1 LSELLLLNLRDAD
14 SADTLCGDWLLWE
27 SAQQRAIDRGQ
38 FSATSVP
45 DELKSYSRT
54 TPCIVLVPGEQ
65 VVQLAVTL
73 PIAGASAEAA
83 LPYQVEEKLSCEL
96 ERVHIAHEKIRAGQ
110 PCRVWVVEKDLMAC
124 WHSWLQNSGLRVR
137 ALVPDYSVFK
147 APVIFQDSQRTVAQ
161 LGNCAASMER
171 ELFACWLPEPG
182 AEPAAVPVYLQHE
195 NGAAAS
201 SSGRGDARV
210 VGSLLDAAVRH
221 FSMPT
226 NNLCHGAYLL
236 HDAVQDTLALL
247 RWPAFAAGLVLVLHW
262 ALLAASAINFSQG
275 ADQLDAAA
283 ESVYRDTFPEARRVV
298 NARSQMKSQLNAL
311 ESQRGDAGLL
321 PVLAPIATAFK
332 GQSSITVTQL
342 VFQNQSGSVRL
353 AVDAQNYAAIDAF
366 SGQLEGQRLQVSRG
380 TFRQNGELIS
390 GQLIIS
396 KGAEQ

>member
-1 LSELLLLNLRDAD
+1 
-14 SADTLCGDWLLWE
+14 
-27 SAQQRAIDRGQ
+27 
-38 FSATSVP
+38 
-45 DELKSYSRT
+45 
-54 TPCIVLVPGEQ
+54 
-65 VVQLAVTL
+65 
-73 PIAGASAEAA
+73 
-83 LPYQVEEKLSCEL
+83 
-96 ERVHIAHEKIRAGQ
+96 
-110 PCRVWVVEKDLMAC
+110 M
-124 WHSWLQNSGLRVR
+124 
-137 ALVPDYSVFK
+137 
-147 APVIFQDSQRTVAQ
+147 
-161 LGNCAASMER
+161 
-171 ELFACWLPEPG
+171 
-182 AEPAAVPVYLQHE
+182 
-195 NGAAAS
+195 
-201 SSGRGDARV
+201 
-210 VGSLLDAAVRH
+210 
-221 FSMPT
+221 
-226 NNLCHGAYLL
+226 
-236 HDAVQDTLALL
+236 
-247 RWPAFAAGLVLVLHW
+247 
-262 ALLAASAINFSQG
+262 AASAINFSQG